1 MQALLFY
8 HKVTFRLRRQRAD
21 RCLFII
27 IMSTTSTPTRTPN
40 FIVASSQIFR
50 SARIVQRPHYIQA
63 MGV

>member
-1 MQALLFY
+1 MKALLFY

-27 IMSTTSTPTRTPN
+27 MSTTSTPTRTPN
-40 FIVASSQIFR
+40 FTVASSQIFR
-50 SARIVQRPHYIQA
+50 SARIVQRLHHIQA